1 MLKPLLSNRPEH
13 SEENHNVNENTEM
26 KNNELI
32 EFRDFMRNSMIK
44 NFENDGYLTPI
55 FFFFRNGQPMLGII
69 PPEALSSYESKL
81 QLADMIRRVCQDP
94 TVIAAGII
102 IEAYGA
108 KFDKN
113 NPLSKLV
120 ENGDLRVSE
129 LKEKQDIIMMVFST
143 PESDEIITYAVDCKN
158 KKVGEMFAEP
168 DFGGFSGIFSK
179 FFNRCEN

>member
-1 MLKPLLSNRPEH
+1 
-13 SEENHNVNENTEM
+13 M
-26 KNNELI
+26 KNKELI
-32 EFRDFMRNSMIK
+32 DFREFMRNTMIK

-55 FFFFRNGQPMLGII
+55 FYFFKNGQPMLDII
-69 PPEALSSYESKL
+69 PPEALSSYESKQ
-81 QLADMIRRVCQDP
+81 QLADMIRNVCNDP

-108 KFDKN
+108 KFDKD

-129 LKEKQDIIMMVFST
+129 LKEKQDLIMMVFCT

-158 KKVGEMFAEP
+158 KKVGEQFA
-168 DFGGFSGIFSK
+168 DSNFGGFSGIFSK
-179 FFNRCEN
+179 FFDRHEN